1 LLAVA
6 LTKLSL
12 QIRAGIGKPSI
23 SALFVEL
30 ERPHTGEPL
39 ITDLELHSRMLK
51 THNVSHLVSGDSM
64 DTSHA
69 FRRSQ
74 LLLRAWPICTLV
86 ALPFFVSLYVRAQNA
101 ETFPTGSVPVMNVG
115 GNYLDAQFARM
126 DLVEKQLE
134 DQKRKSQ
141 EQQKY
146 KKELLEGGTVSALDL
161 EAPRGAVAEFNK
173 AAELLQHQKAADAV
187 AHLQTAISSYPKFVS
202 AHNNLGLAYLE
213 TDQQNRARAEFETAA
228 KLDSKF
234 AESFLNIGKLD
245 LSQKD
250 FAAAES
256 NLEKAAAIRPR
267 DARILTVLAYA
278 QNGVHEY
285 HHSIDT
291 AVRVHGLQH
300 SGMANV
306 HYVAAASA
314 IALKDFDVVQR
325 ELELFLK
332 EDPANPLAPSATHN
346 LKVLASSKTQSPQS
360 SGSQGGPTRVTP
372 ELVTTF
378 PNSDALKRALASLG
392 TDDDICTDCDANTEA
407 MSVPAPSPAASSPP
421 TPSAIT
427 MGGSPGAWRIREV
440 IDEVAVF
447 FSVTNRGKLVDNLEA
462 SDLAIRDDN
471 KPPTKVLQ
479 FTPQSKLPLR
489 LALLVDTSGS
499 LQPRF
504 DFERQAASRFIQ
516 QMVGNPSD
524 LAFVAGF
531 SDEVRVL
538 QDFTSDI
545 KQLATGI
552 DDLRIGG
559 GTAIWDAVSFACW
572 KLAAYPEKERVA
584 KVLVVLTDGEDNLSH
599 TSLRNAI
606 RDAENTGVTVYA
618 ISTKSFADLGQYGNP
633 ISDADKVLQALA
645 ERTGGEALFP
655 GDMGTL
661 NKSFD
666 KLRDIIRSRYLIA
679 YRPADFQN
687 DGRYR
692 KINIVA
698 SQNGRRLKVHA
709 RQGYYAARETIGA
722 K

>member
-1 LLAVA
+1 
-6 LTKLSL
+6 
-12 QIRAGIGKPSI
+12 
-23 SALFVEL
+23 
-30 ERPHTGEPL
+30 
-39 ITDLELHSRMLK
+39 
-51 THNVSHLVSGDSM
+51 
-64 DTSHA
+64 
-69 FRRSQ
+69 
-74 LLLRAWPICTLV
+74 
-86 ALPFFVSLYVRAQNA
+86 
-101 ETFPTGSVPVMNVG
+101 
-115 GNYLDAQFARM
+115 
-126 DLVEKQLE
+126 
-134 DQKRKSQ
+134 
-141 EQQKY
+141 
-146 KKELLEGGTVSALDL
+146 
-161 EAPRGAVAEFNK
+161 
-173 AAELLQHQKAADAV
+173 
-187 AHLQTAISSYPKFVS
+187 
-202 AHNNLGLAYLE
+202 
-213 TDQQNRARAEFETAA
+213 
-228 KLDSKF
+228 
-234 AESFLNIGKLD
+234 
-245 LSQKD
+245 
-250 FAAAES
+250 
-256 NLEKAAAIRPR
+256 
-267 DARILTVLAYA
+267 
-278 QNGVHEY
+278 
-285 HHSIDT
+285 
-291 AVRVHGLQH
+291 
-300 SGMANV
+300 
-306 HYVAAASA
+306 
-314 IALKDFDVVQR
+314 
-325 ELELFLK
+325 
-332 EDPANPLAPSATHN
+332 
-346 LKVLASSKTQSPQS
+346 
-360 SGSQGGPTRVTP
+360 
-372 ELVTTF
+372 
-378 PNSDALKRALASLG
+378 
-392 TDDDICTDCDANTEA
+392 
-407 MSVPAPSPAASSPP
+407 
-421 TPSAIT
+421 
-427 MGGSPGAWRIREV
+427 
-440 IDEVAVF
+440 
-447 FSVTNRGKLVDNLEA
+447 
-462 SDLAIRDDN
+462 
-471 KPPTKVLQ
+471 
-479 FTPQSKLPLR
+479 KLPLR

-709 RQGYYAARETIGA
+709 RQGY
-722 K
+722 